1 MHCVRRVAIVLLAL
15 MCATTA
21 AALETAEVRDIFYEG
36 TIVLDRDGTLTLE
49 EALAEAEALAGQPR
63 QRVAAGGNAYWL
75 VEKLTNPGDVPSWWV
90 EVFAARSDYID
101 LYVLKD
107 GIVEQH
113 VKAGLLRQVSDPRV
127 VKSMGSH
134 VLTFTLPPGEDRTL
148 ALRVQSRSLINYSI
162 KAGPDYAL
170 NTPRVNRHFIVYS
183 LMGGMI
189 FLVLYNLFL
198 GLALRELDYFLYSA
212 HGLSYFLFFFNS
224 YGFAATLLG
233 WTAHPWITVYAG
245 FAIEIF
251 GIAFVWRFLRV
262 RDWSPVLSWLMLGCL
277 AFLIALVIAT
287 PFAGYL
293 VMAELWMITYAL
305 VPFLVLAASLIGI
318 FRGVRQSLFILI
330 GWTPMVAMTLIA
342 MIAMMGYLERPP
354 SGAAINSSVLLEM
367 LILSLALADRVR
379 RLQGERERAI
389 QEGREKS
396 TFLAMLSHEVRTPLN
411 GIMGTV
417 ELLGRTRLDRAQ
429 RDHVSNLK
437 HAGNAL
443 LSLLNDVLQLAKSE
457 AGKDELHLS
466 RVALV
471 DVTRSMCNLMSARAT
486 DKGLDLVFRTE
497 GDVPEFVEADEARLR
512 QVLLN
517 LVSNAVK
524 FTDKGR
530 VEVVVKGESAGAG
543 KARIKFSVADTGIG
557 IAEQDKE
564 RLFKPFVQ
572 LSNADREASEGTGLG
587 LSISHELVHAMGGKL
602 EVESRQGAG
611 SRFYFSLD
619 LHSAT
624 APEPETTEVARSS
637 DQYGTSESLHI
648 LVVDDVPLNR
658 DVLRELLTHYGHAV
672 ETAASGTVALERASA
687 NQFDVIVT
695 DIYMPDM
702 DGLQLGRRLRRRK
715 DKARLIGLTAAY
727 DDDLRVESASIG
739 FDLLLAK
746 PVSGETLHRGI
757 LGVLDLQRADGQA
770 DEAQIAHFEPSYLE
784 GYVQMLGGAHTR
796 QLIAEF
802 HQTVEAE
809 LERLAGALQSGNLT
823 AMAVGLHK
831 LAGTLSTVGL
841 LRLGKT
847 LETRSA
853 LIRSGKAT
861 TIDIAALRA
870 ELDRA
875 RAEVDDY
882 IAHYG
887 ETGGAQVA

>member
-1 MHCVRRVAIVLLAL
+1 
-15 MCATTA
+15 
-21 AALETAEVRDIFYEG
+21 
-36 TIVLDRDGTLTLE
+36 
-49 EALAEAEALAGQPR
+49 
-63 QRVAAGGNAYWL
+63 
-75 VEKLTNPGDVPSWWV
+75 
-90 EVFAARSDYID
+90 
-101 LYVLKD
+101 
-107 GIVEQH
+107 
-113 VKAGLLRQVSDPRV
+113 
-127 VKSMGSH
+127 MGSH

-233 WTAHPWITVYAG
+233 WTAHPWITVFAG

-318 FRGVRQSLFILI
+318 FRGVRQSLFILL

-379 RLQGERERAI
+379 QLRGERERAV

-417 ELLGRTRLDRAQ
+417 ELLGRTRLDRGQ
-429 RDHVSNLK
+429 RDYVSNLK

-471 DVTRSMCNLMSARAT
+471 DVTRSMCNLMSARAA
-486 DKGLDLVFRTE
+486 DKGLDLVFKTE
-497 GDVPEFVEADEARLR
+497 GHVPEFVEADEARLR

-517 LVSNAVK
+517 LVGNAVK
-524 FTDKGR
+524 FTDAGR
-530 VEVVVKGESAGAG
+530 VEVVLNGESAGDD
-543 KARIKFSVADTGIG
+543 KVRITFSVTDTGIG

-564 RLFKPFVQ
+564 RLFSPFVQ
-572 LSNADREASEGTGLG
+572 LANMGRGASEGTGLG
-587 LSISHELVHAMGGKL
+587 LSISHGLVHAMGGSL
-602 EVESRQGAG
+602 EVESRQSVG

-619 LHSAT
+619 LLSAAAPAQDT
-624 APEPETTEVARSS
+624 ADGERSS
-637 DQYGTSESLHI
+637 DLRGASESLHI

-658 DVLRELLTHYGHAV
+658 DVLRELLTHYGHVV
-672 ETAASGTVALERASA
+672 ETADSAPAALERAST
-687 NQFDVIVT
+687 NQFDVVVT
-695 DIYMPDM
+695 DIFMPDM
-702 DGLQLGRRLRRRK
+702 NGLQLGRRLRRRK
-715 DKARLIGLTAAY
+715 DKTRLIGLTAAY
-727 DDDLRVESASIG
+727 DDDLRVESASVG

-757 LGVLDLQRADGQA
+757 LGVLDLQRADEEA
-770 DEAQIAHFEPSYLE
+770 DQTQIAHFDPSYLE
-784 GYVQMLGGAHTR
+784 GYVQMLGDARTQ
-796 QLIAEF
+796 QLIADF
-802 HQTVEAE
+802 HQTIEAE
-809 LERLAGALQSGNLT
+809 RDRLADALRSGNLP

-831 LAGTLSTVGL
+831 LAGALSTVGL
-841 LRLGKT
+841 LRLGKS

-853 LIRSGKAT
+853 LLRSGKAT
-861 TIDIAALRA
+861 TIDLTALSA
-870 ELDRA
+870 DLDRA
-875 RAEVDDY
+875 RAEIDEHM
-882 IAHYG
+882 AHRG
-887 ETGGAQVA
+887 EAGSAQVA